1 MARELPQ
8 EPSILQEMVV
18 GRRNIGK
25 VIGPG
30 GEVAASIRKAT
41 RCQLHVVP
49 HVNRAD
55 DTQIVEISGNAQQV
69 INRRKHVNIS
79 LIEVL
84 RNRCPAVGHSL
95 VAAFCT

>member
-49 HVNRAD
+49 HVNRQD
-55 DTQIVEISGNAQQV
+55 DTQIVEISGTAQQV
-69 INRRKHVNIS
+69 INFLHCFLETTFPCMLCIPTS
-79 LIEVL
+79 HLPQQW
-84 RNRCPAVGHSL
+84 CAV
-95 VAAFCT
+95 